1 MSDQVP
7 AGVREWSPAA
17 GLVALAW
24 MLAVAAAIWCAALWW
39 TESDPTGSLL
49 AAVAALGAGLAA
61 LFGTR
66 ARPRLRADPDGLTVG
81 GLVRTHHHPWPFVTD
96 VRVLRV
102 RRLGRESS
110 LLEVDTV
117 AADGTERLLVFG
129 RLDLAAD
136 PEDCATLA
144 TAGVVQDPPRP
155 CPPHATVEY
164 AVCHRAARTCG
175 RAGLDTAPTIN

>member
-1 MSDQVP
+1 MSDHAP

-17 GLVALAW
+17 GLVVLAW
-24 MLAVAAAIWCAALWW
+24 LLAVGAAVWCAALWS
-39 TESDPTGSLL
+39 TGSDPAGGLL
-49 AAVAALGAGLAA
+49 AAVTALGAGLAA

-81 GLVRTHHHPWPFVTD
+81 GLLRPRHHPWPFVTD

-117 AADGTERLLVFG
+117 AADGTEQLLVFG

-136 PEDCATLA
+136 PEEVAPQLRA
-144 TAGVVQDPPRP
+144 LRP
-155 CPPHATVEY
+155 
-164 AVCHRAARTCG
+164 
-175 RAGLDTAPTIN
+175 

>member
-1 MSDQVP
+1 MGEHAP
-7 AGVREWSPAA
+7 ADVREWSPAA
-17 GLVALAW
+17 GLVVLAW
-24 MLAVAAAIWCAALWW
+24 VAAVGAAAWCAALRWSG
-39 TESDPTGSLL
+39 SDPAACLL
-49 AAVAALGAGLAA
+49 AGVAA

-66 ARPRLRADPDGLTVG
+66 ARPRLRADADGLTVG
-81 GLVRTHHHPWPFVTD
+81 GLFRTHHHPWPFVTD

-136 PEDCATLA
+136 PED
-144 TAGVVQDPPRP
+144 
-155 CPPHATVEY
+155 
-164 AVCHRAARTCG
+164 
-175 RAGLDTAPTIN
+175 

>member
-1 MSDQVP
+1 MSDHAP
-7 AGVREWSPAA
+7 PGVREWSPAA

-24 MLAVAAAIWCAALWW
+24 LLAAGAAVWCAALWS
-39 TESDPTGSLL
+39 TGSDPAGGLL

-81 GLVRTHHHPWPFVTD
+81 GLLRPRHHPWPFVTD

-117 AADGTERLLVFG
+117 AADGTEQLLVFG

-136 PEDCATLA
+136 PEEVAPQLRA
-144 TAGVVQDPPRP
+144 LRP
-155 CPPHATVEY
+155 
-164 AVCHRAARTCG
+164 
-175 RAGLDTAPTIN
+175 